1 MPTPTTTDIQ
11 ISTDTSFN
19 TLSINET
26 KPYCTTRTFTPE
38 ELPHGVDLYMRVR
51 HHTDDA
57 STDTPWSDTRYFQI
71 EPDTEIIGI
80 CMDNSDTSKKPVW
93 NWIDKDGNRV
103 DSFNYQEYPIYK
115 NVEMVRF
122 SDTPGRGGI
131 QYLKIPRVYVKTM
144 VSGPINTF
152 AAGKKCWWISN
163 RPLDD
168 FYIHPAFCRNDDNG
182 YTTNICEYVYFQQM
196 PESTTGGGF
205 ARPGDNFRVFD
216 IYDFGLI
223 RLLITIANTG
233 SNDSLT
239 FDSSS
244 NINFTFYDDYVSGAF
259 LNGKDIVI
267 DTVYMV
273 NPVKSCTKVLEGI
286 IISFIGSNELEY
298 TDDLKQNASLT
309 KCLIPGLRNTTG
321 FGPVRL
327 WGGPSTNPAQY
338 LPAVSPIYLR
348 DYISGSVLLG
358 YKEGNTSTDSLTC
371 DSMCLFIPKL
381 SDTESSADL
390 SFVYYSQES
399 VEYESM
405 GPDPMD
411 PPVPLLT
418 SMASTGPLRSS
429 SNKSSK
435 NEGPNWL
442 LRCYGGTPLNMVIRP
457 FVNGELLMMSGYTF
471 NGNDSDTIRYCAY

>member
-1 MPTPTTTDIQ
+1 MSVRTDFLKRVIYMPTPTTTDIQ

-19 TLSINET
+19 TLAINES
-26 KPYCTTRTFTPE
+26 KPYCTTRAFTPE

-57 STDTPWSDTRYFQI
+57 SMDTPWSDTRYFQI
-71 EPDTEIIGI
+71 EPDAEIIGV
-80 CMDNSDTSKKPVW
+80 CMDNSDTTKKPVW

-122 SDTPGRGGI
+122 SDTPGQGGI

-163 RPLDD
+163 RPVDD

-196 PESTTGGGF
+196 PYSTAGGGF
-205 ARPGDNFRVFD
+205 ASPGDDFRVFD

-233 SNDSLT
+233 SDDSLI

-244 NINFTFYDDYVSGAF
+244 NIRFTFYDDYVSGAF
-259 LNGKDIVI
+259 LNGVEQITDI
-267 DTVYMV
+267 VYMV
-273 NPVKSCTKVLEGI
+273 NPVQSCTKVLDGI
-286 IISFIGSNELEY
+286 ITSFLGSSVLEY
-298 TDDLKQNASLT
+298 TDDLTQNASLT
-309 KCLIPGLRNTTG
+309 KCFIPGQDIG
-321 FGPVRL
+321 GPVRL
-327 WGGPSTNPAQY
+327 WVDSTSVVQY
-338 LPAVSPIYLR
+338 FPPVFPIYLR

-390 SFVYYSQES
+390 SFVYYSKES
-399 VEYESM
+399 VKYESI
-405 GPDPMD
+405 GPGPMD
-411 PPVPLLT
+411 PMVPF
-418 SMASTGPLRSS
+418 RSS

-435 NEGPNWL
+435 NKGPNWL
-442 LRCYGGTPLNMVIRP
+442 FRCYGGTPLNIVIRP
-457 FVNGELLMMSGYTF
+457 FAQGLSQRGYNF
-471 NGNDSDTIRYCAY
+471 NGNHTDTIRYCAY

>member
-11 ISTDTSFN
+11 IATDTSFN

-51 HHTDDA
+51 HHTNDA
-57 STDTPWSDTRYFQI
+57 SMDTPWSDTRYFQI
-71 EPDTEIIGI
+71 EPDAEIIGI
-80 CMDNSDTSKKPVW
+80 CMDNSDTTKKPVW

-115 NVEMVRF
+115 NTEMVRF
-122 SDTPGRGGI
+122 SDTPGNGGI

-196 PESTTGGGF
+196 PYSTTGGGF
-205 ARPGDNFRVFD
+205 ASPGDDFRVFD

-233 SNDSLT
+233 SDNSLT

-259 LNGKDIVI
+259 LNGKDMVI

-273 NPVKSCTKVLEGI
+273 NPVKSCTKVLENI
-286 IISFIGSNELEY
+286 IISFIGSSALEY

-327 WGGPSTNPAQY
+327 WGGTSTNPAQY
-338 LPAVSPIYLR
+338 LPAVFPIYLR

-358 YKEGNTSTDSLTC
+358 YKEGNTSTDSLTF

-381 SDTESSADL
+381 SNTGSSAGL
-390 SFVYYSQES
+390 SFVYYSKES
-399 VEYESM
+399 VEYMDM
-405 GPDPMD
+405 GPGPMD
-411 PPVPLLT
+411 PF
-418 SMASTGPLRSS
+418 SISS
-429 SNKSSK
+429 SRNTSSK
-435 NEGPNWL
+435 NKSRNTSSKNKGPNWL

-457 FVNGELLMMSGYTF
+457 FANSASIVDGYTF
-471 NGNDSDTIRYCAY
+471 NGKYTNTIRYCAY

>member
-11 ISTDTSFN
+11 IATDTSFN

-26 KPYCTTRTFTPE
+26 KPYCTTRTFAPE

-57 STDTPWSDTRYFQI
+57 SIDTPWSDTRYFQI

-115 NVEMVRF
+115 NTEIVQL
-122 SDTPGRGGI
+122 SNTPEPSI

-196 PESTTGGGF
+196 PYSSTGGGF
-205 ARPGDNFRVFD
+205 ESPGDDFRVFD

-233 SNDSLT
+233 SDDSLT

-244 NINFTFYDDYVSGAF
+244 NIKFTFYHDYVSGAF
-259 LNGKDIVI
+259 LNGVDPVKAYI
-267 DTVYMV
+267 YMV
-273 NPVKSCTKVLEGI
+273 NPVQSCTKVLDGI
-286 IISFIGSNELEY
+286 ITSFLGSSVLEY
-298 TDDLKQNASLT
+298 TDDLTQNASLT
-309 KCLIPGLRNTTG
+309 KCLISRRYVYFYGGTLNPDG
-321 FGPVRL
+321 FVYIP
-327 WGGPSTNPAQY
+327 TI
-338 LPAVSPIYLR
+338 SPIYSR
-348 DYISGSVLLG
+348 DYISGSDLLG
-358 YKEGNTSTDSLTC
+358 YKEGNTSTDSLIY
-371 DSMCLFIPKL
+371 DLMCLFIPGL
-381 SDTESSADL
+381 SEEHPSADL
-390 SFVYYSQES
+390 SFAYYSKES
-399 VEYESM
+399 VKYESM

-411 PPVPLLT
+411 PMDPMDPF
-418 SMASTGPLRSS
+418 RSS

-435 NEGPNWL
+435 NKGPNWL
-442 LRCYGGTPLNMVIRP
+442 FRCYGKTPLNMVIRP
-457 FVNGELLMMSGYTF
+457 FAQGTSQPGPDGYIF
-471 NGNDSDTIRYCAY
+471 NGLSTDTIRYCAY

>member
-26 KPYCTTRTFTPE
+26 KPYCTTRAFTPE

-51 HHTDDA
+51 HHTDDT
-57 STDTPWSDTRYFQI
+57 SMDTPWSDTRYFQI
-71 EPDTEIIGI
+71 EPDAEIIGI
-80 CMDNSDTSKKPVW
+80 CMDNSDTTKKPVW
-93 NWIDKDGNRV
+93 SWIDKDGNRV

-182 YTTNICEYVYFQQM
+182 YTTNICEYVYFQQL
-196 PESTTGGGF
+196 PYSTTGGGF
-205 ARPGDNFRVFD
+205 DSPGDDFRIFD

-233 SNDSLT
+233 SDDSLI

-244 NINFTFYDDYVSGAF
+244 NINFTFYNDYISGAF
-259 LNGKDIVI
+259 LNGVDLVSERI
-267 DTVYMV
+267 YMV
-273 NPVKSCTKVLEGI
+273 NPVQSCTKVLDGI
-286 IISFIGSNELEY
+286 ITSFLGSSELEY
-298 TDDLKQNASLT
+298 TDDLTQNASLT
-309 KCLIPGLRNTTG
+309 KCLISGWVHLY
-321 FGPVRL
+321 
-327 WGGPSTNPAQY
+327 GGSLNPDGYQYIPS
-338 LPAVSPIYLR
+338 VFPIYLR
-348 DYISGSVLLG
+348 DYISGSELLG
-358 YKEGNTSTDSLTC
+358 YKEGNTSTDSLIY
-371 DSMCLFIPKL
+371 DLMCLFIPEL
-381 SDTESSADL
+381 SEEESSADL
-390 SFVYYSQES
+390 SFVYYSRES
-399 VEYESM
+399 VKYESM

-411 PPVPLLT
+411 PMDPF
-418 SMASTGPLRSS
+418 RSS

-457 FVNGELLMMSGYTF
+457 FAQGTSQPGYIF
-471 NGNDSDTIRYCAY
+471 NGNSTDTIRYCAY

>member
-1 MPTPTTTDIQ
+1 MSVRTDFLKGFIHMPTPTTTDIQ
-11 ISTDTSFN
+11 IATDTSFN

-57 STDTPWSDTRYFQI
+57 SMDTSWSDTRYFQI
-71 EPDTEIIGI
+71 EPDAEIIGI
-80 CMDNSDTSKKPVW
+80 CMDNSDTTKKPVW

-122 SDTPGRGGI
+122 SDTPGRGGW

-163 RPLDD
+163 RPVDD

-196 PESTTGGGF
+196 PSSTTGGGF
-205 ARPGDNFRVFD
+205 ASPGDDFRVFD

-233 SNDSLT
+233 SDDSLT

-259 LNGKDIVI
+259 LKENRNIIINGMSSVYDA
-267 DTVYMV
+267 VYMV
-273 NPVKSCTKVLEGI
+273 NPVQSCTKVLDDI
-286 IISFIGSNELEY
+286 IISFLGSSALEY
-298 TDDLKQNASLT
+298 TDDLTQNTSLT
-309 KCLIPGLRNTTG
+309 KCLIPGLKNTTG
-321 FGPVRL
+321 FGPVRIY
-327 WGGPSTNPAQY
+327 GIPPTGSGAYIISPGYTQY
-338 LPAVSPIYLR
+338 SC
-348 DYISGSVLLG
+348 DYVSGSVLLG
-358 YKEGNTSTDSLTC
+358 YKDGNTSTDSLTC

-381 SDTESSADL
+381 FPEIWSEDV
-390 SFVYYSQES
+390 SFAYYSHES
-399 VEYESM
+399 VKYF
-405 GPDPMD
+405 DLMD
-411 PPVPLLT
+411 PGKT
-418 SMASTGPLRSS
+418 SG
-429 SNKSSK
+429 NK
-435 NEGPNWL
+435 GPNWL
-442 LRCYGGTPLNMVIRP
+442 LRCYGKTPLNMVIRP
-457 FVNGELLMMSGYTF
+457 FAQGTPQPGYTF
-471 NGNDSDTIRYCAY
+471 NGNSTDTIRYCAY

>member
-11 ISTDTSFN
+11 IATDTSFN

-51 HHTDDA
+51 HHTDNA
-57 STDTPWSDTRYFQI
+57 SMDIPWSDTRYFQI
-71 EPDTEIIGI
+71 EPDAEIIGI
-80 CMDNSDTSKKPVW
+80 CMDNSDTTKKPVW

-122 SDTPGRGGI
+122 LDTPEDLLP

-163 RPLDD
+163 RPVDD

-196 PESTTGGGF
+196 PTTTTGGF
-205 ARPGDNFRVFD
+205 ARPGDDFRVFD

-233 SNDSLT
+233 SDDSLT

-259 LNGKDIVI
+259 LNGKDMVI

-273 NPVKSCTKVLEGI
+273 NPVKSCTKVLENI
-286 IISFIGSNELEY
+286 IISFIGSSALEY
-298 TDDLKQNASLT
+298 TDDLTQNASLT

-327 WGGPSTNPAQY
+327 WGGTSTNPAQY
-338 LPAVSPIYLR
+338 LPAVFPIYLR

-358 YKEGNTSTDSLTC
+358 YKEGNTSTDSLTF

-381 SDTESSADL
+381 SNTGSSAGL
-390 SFVYYSQES
+390 SFVYYSKES
-399 VEYESM
+399 VEYMSLEP
-405 GPDPMD
+405 GPMD
-411 PPVPLLT
+411 PF
-418 SMASTGPLRSS
+418 RIS

-435 NEGPNWL
+435 NKGPNWL

-457 FVNGELLMMSGYTF
+457 FAQGMQDAGYNF
-471 NGNDSDTIRYCAY
+471 NGNSSNTIRYCAY